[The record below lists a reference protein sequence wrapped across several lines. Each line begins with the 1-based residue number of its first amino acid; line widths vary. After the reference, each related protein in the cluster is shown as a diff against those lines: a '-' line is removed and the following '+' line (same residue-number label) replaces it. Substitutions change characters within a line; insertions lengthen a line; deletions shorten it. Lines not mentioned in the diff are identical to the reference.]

1 MDTIPVYVI
10 DGLLESGKTTFI
22 KDTIASDDFF
32 KKGKT
37 LILSGEEGIEE
48 YEESFLDAF
57 NSVVKYFDSQDEF
70 TPLNLQKI
78 VNEVRPSRIVVEL
91 NGMWDLSKI
100 EFPVTFKI
108 YQFINFINFETF
120 PLYFANMR
128 QTFLDAVRQS
138 DVVCFINV
146 KENDKEILEG
156 YSNSFRLT
164 NSNAQFM
171 IMDNKGMLSDA
182 FKLVL
187 PYDIDADIIKINDED
202 YGTFYID
209 MFDHKENY
217 ENKTVEFNAMVFMSK
232 TLPKNTFVADRLA
245 MTCCSDD
252 IQLYGH
258 LCINNSKEKLTDRC
272 WVHIIAN
279 IKFEWSE
286 QYQEEECVLY
296 PISLKKTKG
305 LENPV
310 LDLTK

>member
-1 MDTIPVYVI
+1 MV
-10 DGLLESGKTTFI
+10 
-22 KDTIASDDFF
+22 
-32 KKGKT
+32 
-37 LILSGEEGIEE
+37 
-48 YEESFLDAF
+48 
-57 NSVVKYFDSQDEF
+57 
-70 TPLNLQKI
+70 
-78 VNEVRPSRIVVEL
+78 
-91 NGMWDLSKI
+91 
-100 EFPVTFKI
+100 
-108 YQFINFINFETF
+108 
-120 PLYFANMR
+120 
-128 QTFLDAVRQS
+128 
-138 DVVCFINV
+138 
-146 KENDKEILEG
+146 
-156 YSNSFRLT
+156 
-164 NSNAQFM
+164 
-171 IMDNKGMLSDA
+171 MDNKGMLSDA

-187 PYDIDADIIKINDED
+187 PYDLDADIIKINDED

-232 TLPKNTFVADRLA
+232 TLPKNTFVAGRLA

>member
-1 MDTIPVYVI
+1 MT
-10 DGLLESGKTTFI
+10 
-22 KDTIASDDFF
+22 
-32 KKGKT
+32 
-37 LILSGEEGIEE
+37 
-48 YEESFLDAF
+48 
-57 NSVVKYFDSQDEF
+57 SVPKQGQL
-70 TPLNLQKI
+70 P
-78 VNEVRPSRIVVEL
+78 
-91 NGMWDLSKI
+91 
-100 EFPVTFKI
+100 FPI
-108 YQFINFINFETF
+108 
-120 PLYFANMR
+120 YFANMR

-146 KENDKEILEG
+146 KESDKETLEG

-171 IMDNKGMLSDA
+171 IMDNNGMLSDA

-232 TLPKNTFVADRLA
+232 TLPKNTFVAGRLA

-258 LCINNSKEKLTDRC
+258 LCINNAKEKLTDRC

-305 LENPV
+305 LDNPV